1 MLVSWAVQLPEKL
14 KRLLICS
21 SHFQVP
27 MSRTI
32 AFFLDMSFRL
42 STFLCFLAPRDCVL
56 SISLYLIV
64 GALELPGFSRESIP
78 FKKSLFSLTQQ
89 KGTTPLSRP
98 SLWITLGLF
107 NNESDG
113 HNPDCQ
119 KSFNYLLKRLLS
131 FISYWLTVR
140 NNCFF
145 QSYNSPNFWTLFIA
159 LHSHLQTSQS
169 CSSSFFF
176 FHLVKWSQQQLK
188 YNLFSSLV
196 PRAINA
202 LGTLLAFQV
211 IAGKF
216 YQMLF
221 CIASSQPLIS
231 VSLLPDPWPMQHLR
245 GSVRVPYCLYQLW
258 F

>member
-1 MLVSWAVQLPEKL
+1 
-14 KRLLICS
+14 
-21 SHFQVP
+21 

-78 FKKSLFSLTQQ
+78 LKKSLFSLAQQ

-98 SLWITLGLF
+98 LLWITLIHSDFLTM
-107 NNESDG
+107 SDG
-113 HNPDCQ
+113 HNADCQ

-145 QSYNSPNFWTLFIA
+145 QSYNSPNFWPLFIA

-176 FHLVKWSQQQLK
+176 LPSCQMEPTTAKIQFVFQ
-188 YNLFSSLV
+188 
-196 PRAINA
+196 PR
-202 LGTLLAFQV
+202 
-211 IAGKF
+211 
-216 YQMLF
+216 
-221 CIASSQPLIS
+221 P
-231 VSLLPDPWPMQHLR
+231 
-245 GSVRVPYCLYQLW
+245 
-258 F
+258 